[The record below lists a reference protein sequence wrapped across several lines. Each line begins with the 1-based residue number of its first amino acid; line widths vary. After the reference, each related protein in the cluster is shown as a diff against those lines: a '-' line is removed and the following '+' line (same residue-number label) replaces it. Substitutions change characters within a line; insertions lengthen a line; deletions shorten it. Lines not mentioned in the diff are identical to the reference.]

1 MRYGTGFG
9 HSKKESQQ
17 LAAKEAMRHIRK
29 KDELYKNAVE
39 RYEERS
45 HSSHKDER
53 QRGTFRSLKAMIAL
67 LAMPMRDEHWSA
79 TKEASASPRSAAC
92 SLL

>member
-39 RYEERS
+39 RYEARTQA
-45 HSSHKDER
+45 HSES
-53 QRGTFRSLKAMIAL
+53 
-67 LAMPMRDEHWSA
+67 
-79 TKEASASPRSAAC
+79 
-92 SLL
+92 